1 MMVSAILS
9 ESELEI
15 SEDVVESIVDKVENI
30 YLYPFGLFP

>member
-30 YLYPFGLFP
+30 YLYPF